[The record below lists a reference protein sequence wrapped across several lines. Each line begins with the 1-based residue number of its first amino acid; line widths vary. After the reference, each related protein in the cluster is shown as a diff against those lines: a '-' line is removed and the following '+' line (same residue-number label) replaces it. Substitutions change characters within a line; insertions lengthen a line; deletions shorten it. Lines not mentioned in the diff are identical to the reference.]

1 MKTKEKYKELGIKYS
16 FYTVFLK
23 RFFDIILSLFA
34 IIILSPF
41 LILFALLTLI
51 FNGYPIV
58 YKQARPGRNHKIFY
72 IYKFRSMN
80 NKKDKEG
87 NLLPDSQ
94 RITAWGKIIRKLSI
108 DELPQFF
115 NILKGDMSFIGHRP
129 KLVKDV
135 IFYEKE
141 TFDQYMLRPGIT
153 GYAAAYGRNKNT
165 WEATF
170 EKDKFYNQNVSLWLD
185 IKIIFK
191 TIGTI
196 FTNKGE
202 THSNAEE
209 DKIQEREQEY
219 YYADYLLRTE
229 KITKEQYDT
238 GIELSKKLISEKK
251 KMEFYPEL
259 LDKKLFE
266 EKHKGNKKT
275 SEKEKNGL
283 KQAEEKENSEEI
295 KSEEKGSKVADKQK
309 KIKDEKTAKTTK
321 KSNKNNK
328 K

>member
-1 MKTKEKYKELGIKYS
+1 MTTKEKYKELGIKYS
-16 FYTVFLK
+16 FYTVFFK
-23 RFFDIILSLFA
+23 RFLDILLSLIA

-51 FNGYPIV
+51 FNGYPIF

-80 NKKDKEG
+80 NKKDKDG

-94 RITAWGKIIRKLSI
+94 RITFWGKIIRKLSI

-141 TFDQYMLRPGIT
+141 VLDQYVMRPGIT

-202 THSNAEE
+202 SHSASEE
-209 DKIQEREQEY
+209 DRLNEREQEY
-219 YYADYLLRTE
+219 YYADYLLRIQ
-229 KITKEQYDT
+229 KISKEQYDK
-238 GIELSKKLISEKK
+238 GLELSKQLISEKR
-251 KMEFYPEL
+251 KMEYFPEL
-259 LDKKLFE
+259 LDKELFE
-266 EKHKGNKKT
+266 KKYDESKNDETKQSEEVIDVEVVEEKNAKEEK
-275 SEKEKNGL
+275 KEK
-283 KQAEEKENSEEI
+283 KF
-295 KSEEKGSKVADKQK
+295 
-309 KIKDEKTAKTTK
+309 TK
-321 KSNKNNK
+321 KSK

>member
-1 MKTKEKYKELGIKYS
+1 MTTKEKYKELGIKYS
-16 FYTVFLK
+16 FYTVFFK
-23 RFFDIILSLFA
+23 RFLDILLSLIA

-51 FNGYPIV
+51 FNGYPIF

-80 NKKDKEG
+80 NKKDKDG

-94 RITAWGKIIRKLSI
+94 RITFWGKIIRKLSI

-141 TFDQYMLRPGIT
+141 VLDQYVMRPGIT

-202 THSNAEE
+202 SHSASEE
-209 DKIQEREQEY
+209 DRLNEREQEY
-219 YYADYLLRTE
+219 YYADYLLRIQ
-229 KITKEQYDT
+229 KISKEQYDK
-238 GIELSKKLISEKK
+238 GLELSKQLISEKR
-251 KMEFYPEL
+251 KMEYFPEL
-259 LDKKLFE
+259 LDKELFE
-266 EKHKGNKKT
+266 KKYDESKNDET
-275 SEKEKNGL
+275 KQSEEVIDVEVVEEKNA
-283 KQAEEKENSEEI
+283 KEEKIEQ
-295 KSEEKGSKVADKQK
+295 KSS
-309 KIKDEKTAKTTK
+309 K
-321 KSNKNNK
+321 KSK

>member
-1 MKTKEKYKELGIKYS
+1 MTTKEKYKELGIKYS
-16 FYTVFLK
+16 FYTVFFK
-23 RFFDIILSLFA
+23 RFLDILLSLIA

-51 FNGYPIV
+51 FNGYPIF

-80 NKKDKEG
+80 NKKDKDG

-94 RITAWGKIIRKLSI
+94 RITFWGKIIRKLSI

-129 KLVKDV
+129 KLVKDA

-141 TFDQYMLRPGIT
+141 VLDQYVMRPGIT

-191 TIGTI
+191 TIGTV

-202 THSNAEE
+202 SHSASEE
-209 DKIQEREQEY
+209 DRQNEREQEY
-219 YYADYLLRTE
+219 YYADYLLRIQ
-229 KITKEQYDT
+229 KITKEQYDR
-238 GIELSKKLISEKK
+238 GLELSKVLIKDKK
-251 KMEFYPEL
+251 RMEFFPEL
-259 LDKKLFE
+259 LDKELFE
-266 EKHKGNKKT
+266 KMQSEDVKSETEQNSDSEVIEEKNANESENKEKT
-275 SEKEKNGL
+275 SKKSKKKEK
-283 KQAEEKENSEEI
+283 
-295 KSEEKGSKVADKQK
+295 
-309 KIKDEKTAKTTK
+309 
-321 KSNKNNK
+321 
-328 K
+328 

>member
-1 MKTKEKYKELGIKYS
+1 MTTKEKYKELGIKYS
-16 FYTVFLK
+16 FYTVFFK
-23 RFFDIILSLFA
+23 RFLDILLSLLA

-51 FNGYPIV
+51 FNGYPIF
-58 YKQARPGRNHKIFY
+58 YKQARPGRNHKVFY

-80 NKKDKEG
+80 NKKDKDG

-115 NILKGDMSFIGHRP
+115 NILKGDMSFIGNRP

-135 IFYEKE
+135 IFYEKDV
-141 TFDQYMLRPGIT
+141 FDQYVLRPGIT
-153 GYAAAYGRNKNT
+153 GYAAAYGRNRNT

-202 THSNAEE
+202 SHSNSEE
-209 DKIQEREQEY
+209 DKVQEREQEY
-219 YYADYLLRTE
+219 YYADYLLRIQ
-229 KITKEQYDT
+229 KISKEQYDE
-238 GIELSKKLISEKK
+238 GLELSKKIIAEKK
-251 KMEFYPEL
+251 NMEFYPYL
-259 LDKKLFE
+259 LDKELFE
-266 EKHKGNKKT
+266 KEMESRKTVADETAKTEESEETEATQENANTEKK
-275 SEKEKNGL
+275 SEKKA
-283 KQAEEKENSEEI
+283 K
-295 KSEEKGSKVADKQK
+295 
-309 KIKDEKTAKTTK
+309 KTAKK
-321 KSNKNNK
+321 
-328 K
+328 

>member
-1 MKTKEKYKELGIKYS
+1 MTTKEKYKELGIKYS
-16 FYTVFLK
+16 FYTVFFK
-23 RFFDIILSLFA
+23 RFLDILLSLLA

-51 FNGYPIV
+51 FNGYPIF
-58 YKQARPGRNHKIFY
+58 YKQARPGRNHKVFY

-80 NKKDKEG
+80 NKKDKDG

-141 TFDQYMLRPGIT
+141 VLDQYIMRPGIT

-202 THSNAEE
+202 SHSVAEE
-209 DKIQEREQEY
+209 DRQPEREQEY
-219 YYADYLLRTE
+219 YYADYLLRIE
-229 KITKEQYDT
+229 KISKEQYDK
-238 GIELSKKLISEKK
+238 GLELSKQIIKEKK

-259 LDKKLFE
+259 LDAELFE
-266 EKHKGNKKT
+266 KMKKEESIKEESQESAQIEVEDKNAKETEKEEKT
-275 SEKEKNGL
+275 S
-283 KQAEEKENSEEI
+283 
-295 KSEEKGSKVADKQK
+295 
-309 KIKDEKTAKTTK
+309 K
-321 KSNKNNK
+321 KSAK
-328 K
+328 KDKK

>member
-1 MKTKEKYKELGIKYS
+1 MTTKEKYKELGVKYS
-16 FYTVFLK
+16 FYTVFFK
-23 RFFDIILSLFA
+23 RFLDIILSLLA
-34 IIILSPF
+34 IVILFPF

-51 FNGYPIV
+51 FNGYPIF
-58 YKQARPGRNHKIFY
+58 YKQARPGRNHKVFY

-80 NKKDKEG
+80 NKKDKDG

-94 RITAWGKIIRKLSI
+94 RITAWGKVIRKLSI

-115 NILKGDMSFIGHRP
+115 NILKGDMSFIGNRP

-135 IFYEKE
+135 IFYEKDV
-141 TFDQYMLRPGIT
+141 FDQYVLRPGIT

-170 EKDKFYNQNVSLWLD
+170 EKDKYYNQNVSLWLD

-191 TIGTI
+191 TIGTV

-202 THSNAEE
+202 SHSNSEE

-229 KITKEQYDT
+229 KISKEQYDE
-238 GIELSKKLISEKK
+238 GIELSKKIISEKK
-251 KMEFYPEL
+251 DMEFYPYL
-259 LDKKLFE
+259 LDKELFE
-266 EKHKGNKKT
+266 
-275 SEKEKNGL
+275 KEMKSR
-283 KQAEEKENSEEI
+283 NSEGEAKQEVVDKNAN
-295 KSEEKGSKVADKQK
+295 KSQKTEKKSK
-309 KIKDEKTAKTTK
+309 KTTK
-321 KSNKNNK
+321 K
-328 K
+328 

>member
-1 MKTKEKYKELGIKYS
+1 MTTKEKYKQLGIKYS
-16 FYTVFLK
+16 FYTVFFK
-23 RFFDIILSLFA
+23 RFLDILLSLLA

-51 FNGYPIV
+51 FNGYPIF
-58 YKQARPGRNHKIFY
+58 YKQARPGRNHKVFY

-80 NKKDKEG
+80 NKKDKDG

-115 NILKGDMSFIGHRP
+115 NILKGDMSFIGNRP

-135 IFYEKE
+135 IFYEKDV
-141 TFDQYMLRPGIT
+141 FDQYVLRPGIT
-153 GYAAAYGRNKNT
+153 GYAAAYGRNRNT

-202 THSNAEE
+202 SHSNSEE
-209 DKIQEREQEY
+209 DKVQEREQEY
-219 YYADYLLRTE
+219 YYADYLLRIQ
-229 KITKEQYDT
+229 KISKEQYDE
-238 GIELSKKLISEKK
+238 GLELSKKIIAEKK
-251 KMEFYPEL
+251 NMEFYPYL
-259 LDKKLFE
+259 LDKELFE
-266 EKHKGNKKT
+266 KEMESRKT
-275 SEKEKNGL
+275 V
-283 KQAEEKENSEEI
+283 AEETVKTEESEEI
-295 KSEEKGSKVADKQK
+295 KETQENANTEKKNEK
-309 KIKDEKTAKTTK
+309 KTK
-321 KSNKNNK
+321 KQQKNRK

>member
-1 MKTKEKYKELGIKYS
+1 MTTKEKYKELGIKYS
-16 FYTVFLK
+16 FYTVFFK
-23 RFFDIILSLFA
+23 RFLDILLSLLA

-51 FNGYPIV
+51 FNGYPIF
-58 YKQARPGRNHKIFY
+58 YKQARPGRNHKVFY

-80 NKKDKEG
+80 NKKDKDG

-141 TFDQYMLRPGIT
+141 VLDQYIMRPGIT

-202 THSNAEE
+202 SHSVAEE
-209 DKIQEREQEY
+209 DRQPEREQEY
-219 YYADYLLRTE
+219 YYADYLLRIE
-229 KITKEQYDT
+229 KISKEQYDK
-238 GIELSKKLISEKK
+238 GLELSKQIIKEKK

-259 LDKKLFE
+259 LDAELFE
-266 EKHKGNKKT
+266 KMKKEESIKEESQESAQIEVEDKNAKEIEKEEKT
-275 SEKEKNGL
+275 S
-283 KQAEEKENSEEI
+283 
-295 KSEEKGSKVADKQK
+295 
-309 KIKDEKTAKTTK
+309 K
-321 KSNKNNK
+321 KSAK
-328 K
+328 KDKK

>member
-1 MKTKEKYKELGIKYS
+1 MTTKEKYKELGIKYS
-16 FYTVFLK
+16 FYTVFFK
-23 RFFDIILSLFA
+23 RFLDILLSLIA

-51 FNGYPIV
+51 FNGYPII
-58 YKQARPGRNHKIFY
+58 YKQARPGRNHKVFY

-80 NKKDKEG
+80 NKKDKDG

-94 RITAWGKIIRKLSI
+94 RITFWGKIIRKLSI

-115 NILKGDMSFIGHRP
+115 NILKGDMSFIGNRP

-135 IFYEKE
+135 IFYEKDV
-141 TFDQYMLRPGIT
+141 FDQYMLRPGIT

-170 EKDKFYNQNVSLWLD
+170 EKDKFYMQNVSLWLD

-202 THSNAEE
+202 SHSNAEE
-209 DKIQEREQEY
+209 DKQNEREQEY

-229 KITKEQYDT
+229 KITKEQYDA
-238 GIELSKKLISEKK
+238 GLELSKQIIKEKRN
-251 KMEFYPEL
+251 MEFYPEL
-259 LDKKLFE
+259 LNKELFE
-266 EKHKGNKKT
+266 KMK
-275 SEKEKNGL
+275 KEKSKKSKEKTEIEGKDESL
-283 KQAEEKENSEEI
+283 AED
-295 KSEEKGSKVADKQK
+295 KSA
-309 KIKDEKTAKTTK
+309 KDEKKSEKTSRKSVK
-321 KSNKNNK
+321 K
-328 K
+328 

>member
-1 MKTKEKYKELGIKYS
+1 MTTKEKYKALGIKYS
-16 FYTVFLK
+16 FYTVFFK
-23 RFFDIILSLFA
+23 RFLDILLSLLA

-51 FNGYPIV
+51 FNGYPIF

-80 NKKDKEG
+80 NKKDKDG

-94 RITAWGKIIRKLSI
+94 RITFWGKIIRKLSI

-129 KLVKDV
+129 KLVKDA

-141 TFDQYMLRPGIT
+141 VLDQYVMRPGIT

-191 TIGTI
+191 TIGTV

-202 THSNAEE
+202 SHSASEE
-209 DKIQEREQEY
+209 DRQNEREQEY
-219 YYADYLLRTE
+219 YYADYLLRIG
-229 KITKEQYDT
+229 KITKEQYDK
-238 GIELSKKLISEKK
+238 GLELSKVLIRDKK
-251 KMEFYPEL
+251 RMEFYPEL
-259 LDKKLFE
+259 LDKELFE
-266 EKHKGNKKT
+266 KMQSEDAKSETEQNNDSEMIEEKNANESENKEKT
-275 SEKEKNGL
+275 SKKSKKKEK
-283 KQAEEKENSEEI
+283 
-295 KSEEKGSKVADKQK
+295 
-309 KIKDEKTAKTTK
+309 
-321 KSNKNNK
+321 
-328 K
+328 

>member
-1 MKTKEKYKELGIKYS
+1 MKTKELYNQLGIKYS
-16 FYTVFLK
+16 FYTVFFK
-23 RFFDIILSLFA
+23 RFLDIILSLLA

-51 FNGYPIV
+51 FNGYPIF
-58 YKQARPGRNHKIFY
+58 YKQARPGKNHKVFY

-80 NKKDKEG
+80 NKKDKDG

-115 NILKGDMSFIGHRP
+115 NILKGDMSFIGNRP

-135 IFYEKE
+135 VFYEKQVL
-141 TFDQYMLRPGIT
+141 DQYVMRPGIT
-153 GYAAAYGRNKNT
+153 GYAAAYGRNRNT

-191 TIGTI
+191 TIGTV

-202 THSNAEE
+202 SHANTEE
-209 DKIQEREQEY
+209 DKRNEKEQEY
-219 YYADYLLRTE
+219 YYADYLLRIQ
-229 KITKEQYDT
+229 KITKEQYDK
-238 GIELSKKLISEKK
+238 GLEISKQIIAEKK
-251 KMEFYPEL
+251 QVEFHPEL
-259 LDKKLFE
+259 LNAELFDEMYGQKLEVDSQE
-266 EKHKGNKKT
+266 EKQEKTQNKISSKNKNSNKKT
-275 SEKEKNGL
+275 QN
-283 KQAEEKENSEEI
+283 
-295 KSEEKGSKVADKQK
+295 KSK
-309 KIKDEKTAKTTK
+309 K
-321 KSNKNNK
+321 
-328 K
+328 